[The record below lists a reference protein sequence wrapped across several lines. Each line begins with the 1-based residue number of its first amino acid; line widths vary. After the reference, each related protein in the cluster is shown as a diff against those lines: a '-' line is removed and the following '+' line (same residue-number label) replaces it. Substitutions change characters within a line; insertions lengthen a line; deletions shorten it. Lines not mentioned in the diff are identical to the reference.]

1 MKKIVLLLVLTVI
14 LLAGCSSNK
23 ARPVDKLKFPP
34 LNEIKVPEV
43 VTHTL
48 SNGMK
53 VYFLVDNRLPIIRM
67 EAQAH
72 SGTVTDPKDKIG
84 LAELASSSLTSS
96 SQKYSAQELKE
107 ILNDNAIS
115 LGSYAS
121 TRHSIVSMSA
131 LVEDKDLAFT
141 IFSDVLKNPTFDEE
155 EFETEKTRTISNI
168 YRRNDEAS
176 SIAFREFQKVIFG
189 QDYPRNYQKEIYT
202 VENITRDD
210 VQRFYSEYFYPKN
223 MTLTIHGDFDI
234 EEVKSELEFYFSTW
248 YSPLEYKEITLPEPK
263 TDSDTNVYIV
273 DKKDASQT
281 WVLIGHRSNLL
292 YSDDDYPAMQLLN
305 EILGGGFTS
314 RVYKSVRVKKGLSY
328 SPAAFLSASFNSPGA
343 LYLLAPTATE
353 NTLEAAQTLVEEVR
367 IITQEKVSKEELQ
380 FAKDSYFNSFVF
392 KYERPEYTLN
402 AIKNYDYFGYDRDF
416 ANILKEKIEDVTIDD
431 IYQVAKKY
439 LKPEELIYLFVGNK
453 DEFIEDVSTLGDV
466 EVIDISLKETK
477 SGDILDYAKGKEIFS
492 KFLNQVKSKKEITS
506 LSSKSTITQS
516 TPMGDM
522 SLDKT
527 THIVFPNKLLDKIE
541 SPMGEISTTVNI
553 DKGIQSMPGRNMEL
567 PQENLTAILDQIH
580 LSYFGWLHDPSK
592 LSIGYLQDEIIDD
605 VEYQILK
612 LEYKDSSMKL
622 WINKENSLPGFSV
635 ETMDSPSGAMKV
647 KSTFSDYKLNDSVLC
662 PMHIETTLID
672 GTPIN
677 STSFKSIKFNVEFSD
692 DTFEY

>member
-1 MKKIVLLLVLTVI
+1 MKKIILLLVLAVI
-14 LLAGCSSNK
+14 LLAGCSSNN

-53 VYFLVDNRLPIIRM
+53 VYFLVDNRLPIIRV
-67 EAQAH
+67 EAEAH
-72 SGTVTDPKDKIG
+72 SGTITDPKDKIG
-84 LAELASSSLTSS
+84 LAELASSSISTSS
-96 SQKYSAQELKE
+96 KEYQADDLKE

-121 TRHSIVSMSA
+121 SRHSIVYMSA
-131 LVEDKDLAFT
+131 LVEDKDLALS
-141 IFSDVLKNPTFDEE
+141 IFSDVLRNPTFDEE

-176 SIAFREFQKVIFG
+176 AIAFREFQKIIFG
-189 QDYPRNYQKEIYT
+189 QDYPRNYQQEIYT
-202 VENITRDD
+202 VNNISRDD
-210 VQRFYSEYFYPKN
+210 VERFYQEYFYPKN
-223 MTLTIHGDFDI
+223 ITLTVHGDFDI
-234 EEVKSELEFYFSTW
+234 EAMKAELELYFSTW
-248 YSPLEYKEITLPEPK
+248 YSPQEYKNITLPEPK

-292 YSDDDYPAMQLLN
+292 FSDDDYPAMQLLN

-328 SPAAFLSASFNSPGA
+328 SPAAFLSATFNAPGA

-367 IITQEKVSKEELQ
+367 IITQEKVTKEELQ
-380 FAKDSYFNSFVF
+380 FAKDSYFNSYVF
-392 KYERPEYTLN
+392 KYEKPEYTLN
-402 AIKNYDYFGYDRDF
+402 AIKNYDYYGYDRDF

-431 IYQVAKKY
+431 IYRVAQKY
-439 LKPEELIYLFVGNK
+439 LKPDELIYLFVGNK
-453 DEFIEDVSTLGDV
+453 DDFVEDVSTLGKV
-466 EVIDISLKETK
+466 EVIDISIKESK
-477 SGDILDYAKGKEIFS
+477 DGEILDYAKGKEIFS
-492 KFLNQVKSKKEITS
+492 KFLNQVKSKKEIKS

-522 SLDKT
+522 NLDKT
-527 THIVFPNKLLDKIE
+527 THILFPNKVLDKIA
-541 SPMGEISTTVNI
+541 SPMGEISTTINI
-553 DKGIQSMPGRNMEL
+553 DKGIQSMPGRNMPL

-580 LSYFGWLHDPSK
+580 FSYFGWLNDPSK
-592 LSIGYLQDEIIDD
+592 LSIGYLQDEIVEE

-612 LEYKDSSMKL
+612 LEYKDSSMKV
-622 WINKENSLPGFSV
+622 WINKANGLPAFTV
-635 ETMDSPSGAMKV
+635 EAMETQNGVMKV
-647 KSTFSDYKLNDSVLC
+647 KSTFSNYQLNDSVLC
-662 PMHIETTLID
+662 PMDIDTKLID

-677 STSFKSIKFNVEFSD
+677 TTSYKSIKFNVDFD
-692 DTFEY
+692 DTTFNF